1 VAAGDSAY
9 IVAGKV
15 KLAMDANSF
24 ITANPGRSTTVN
36 NDGSLSINFAA
47 SDGDVAAPSWGDTG
61 GTGVTANYV
70 TSRNFAAGAT
80 VTGVSFGTR
89 LANAADAELRVN
101 GLTLKRSSNTVTDAI
116 PGLTLNLQGTTTS
129 AATLALSRDPSK
141 LKEKVQAL
149 VKSYND
155 TMSDFAI
162 LSGPKNKKDETDVYS
177 GSLQN
182 DSTLSNLKIQLRG
195 LFTGNS
201 STPGGSVQALRDLGV
216 SIQKD
221 GTLAVDEKK
230 LDSALADNYT
240 EIVTMMTADR
250 ENKSNFGL
258 SKRGLAGDAV
268 KRLNDLMGT
277 SGLLMSQ
284 TESSQ
289 RQIKRYETDLAN
301 LEKRMEI
308 LLARYTQQFSI
319 MDDIV
324 GNSNS
329 MRTYLK
335 NQFAAMSGSN
345 SG

>member
-1 VAAGDSAY
+1 
-9 IVAGKV
+9 
-15 KLAMDANSF
+15 M
-24 ITANPGRSTTVN
+24 R
-36 NDGSLSINFAA
+36 
-47 SDGDVAAPSWGDTG
+47 
-61 GTGVTANYV
+61 
-70 TSRNFAAGAT
+70 
-80 VTGVSFGTR
+80 
-89 LANAADAELRVN
+89 
-101 GLTLKRSSNTVTDAI
+101 
-116 PGLTLNLQGTTTS
+116 
-129 AATLALSRDPSK
+129 
-141 LKEKVQAL
+141 
-149 VKSYND
+149 
-155 TMSDFAI
+155 
-162 LSGPKNKKDETDVYS
+162 
-177 GSLQN
+177 
-182 DSTLSNLKIQLRG
+182 
-195 LFTGNS
+195 
-201 STPGGSVQALRDLGV
+201 
-216 SIQKD
+216 
-221 GTLAVDEKK
+221 KK

-250 ENKSNFGL
+250 ENKSNFGV